1 MSIREVNFL
10 VRDTI
15 LVADDMEVNRYI
27 LSELFSKKY
36 RIIEAKNGIEAIGAV
51 KKESGRLAVI
61 LLDIVMPEK
70 NGIDTFKELADEGY
84 TKDIPVIFVTGQNSS
99 DVERTGYSLG
109 VADIIQK
116 PFDVNI
122 VYRRVRNIIDLY
134 EHKNNLE
141 ELVDAQTAQ
150 ILEKDEKL
158 REFNDQLIDTL
169 SSVVEFRDSESGG
182 HIQRI
187 KGFTKI
193 LLEKV
198 TELYPERG
206 YTDEQ
211 IDMITKAA
219 AMHDIGK
226 IAIPDNILLKPGRL
240 TSEEFDIM
248 KTHTTKGCE
257 ILQHISFIDNEE
269 FYGYCYNICRHHHE
283 KYDGRGYPDAL
294 KGDDIPLE
302 AQIVSIADIYD
313 ALVSVRVY
321 KAAYSYDEAYNM
333 ILNGEC
339 GQFSE
344 MMMDCFKAVKDDFEA
359 LARKNKG

>member
-1 MSIREVNFL
+1 ML
-10 VRDTI
+10 RDTI
-15 LVADDMEVNRYI
+15 LVVDDMEVNRYI
-27 LSELFSKKY
+27 LAELFSRKY
-36 RIIEAKNGIEAIGAV
+36 RIIEAANGIEALNAV
-51 KKESGRLAVI
+51 RSESKRLAVI
-61 LLDIVMPEK
+61 LLDIVMPEMS
-70 NGIDTFKELADEGY
+70 GIDVFKELSKDGF

-134 EHKNNLE
+134 EHQNNLE
-141 ELVDAQTAQ
+141 QLVNAQTAQ
-150 ILEKDEKL
+150 ILEKDKKL
-158 REFNDQLIDTL
+158 REFNDQIIDTL

-198 TELYPERG
+198 TQMYPERG
-206 YTDEQ
+206 FTEEQ

-226 IAIPDNILLKPGRL
+226 IAIPDSILLKPGRL
-240 TSEEFDIM
+240 TNEEFDVM
-248 KTHTTKGCE
+248 KTHTTKGCD
-257 ILQHISFIDNEE
+257 ILKHVSFIDNEE
-269 FYGYCYNICRHHHE
+269 FYRYCYNICRHHHE
-283 KYDGRGYPDAL
+283 KYDGRGYPDGL
-294 KGDDIPLE
+294 KGDEIPLE

-321 KAAYSYDEAYNM
+321 KAAYTYDEAYNM

-339 GQFSE
+339 GQFSD
-344 MMMDCFKAVKDDFEA
+344 MMMDCFKAVKKDFEN
-359 LARKNKG
+359 LAKQNSFNG

>member
-1 MSIREVNFL
+1 ML
-10 VRDTI
+10 RDTI

-27 LSELFSKKY
+27 LTELFSQKY
-36 RIIEAKNGIEAIGAV
+36 RIIEATDGIEALNAV
-51 KKESGRLAVI
+51 KRESDRLAVI
-61 LLDIVMPEK
+61 LLDIVMPK
-70 NGIDTFKELADEGY
+70 MNGIEAFKELNKLGY
-84 TKDIPVIFVTGQNSS
+84 TKDIPVIFVTGQSS
-99 DVERTGYSLG
+99 SEVERTGYSLG

-134 EHKNNLE
+134 EHQNNLKH
-141 ELVDAQTAQ
+141 LVDIQMAQ
-150 ILEKDEKL
+150 ILEKDKKL
-158 REFNDQLIDTL
+158 REFNDQIIDTL

-193 LLEKV
+193 LLKKV
-198 TELYPERG
+198 TQMYPGRG
-206 YTDEQ
+206 FTDEQ

-226 IAIPDNILLKPGRL
+226 IAIPDSILLKPGRL
-240 TSEEFDIM
+240 TNEEFEIM
-248 KTHTTKGCE
+248 KTHTTKGCD
-257 ILQHISFIDNEE
+257 ILKHVSFIDNEE
-269 FYGYCYNICRHHHE
+269 FYRYCYNICRYHHE
-283 KYDGRGYPDAL
+283 KYDGRGYPDGL
-294 KGDDIPLE
+294 KGEEIPLE

-321 KAAYSYDEAYNM
+321 KAAYTYDEAYNM

-339 GQFSE
+339 GQFSD
-344 MMMDCFKAVKDDFEA
+344 MMMNCFKAVKNDFEE
-359 LARKNKG
+359 LAKANSAHNG

>member
-1 MSIREVNFL
+1 MHIL
-10 VRDTI
+10 IRDTI

-27 LSELFSKKY
+27 LSELFSQKY
-36 RIIEAKNGIEAIGAV
+36 RIIEAANGIEALDAAE
-51 KKESGRLAVI
+51 KERERLAVI
-61 LLDIVMPEK
+61 LLDIVMPEM
-70 NGIDTFKELADEGY
+70 NGIEAFKELNERGY
-84 TKDIPVIFVTGQNSS
+84 TKDIPVIFVTGQNSTEI
-99 DVERTGYSLG
+99 ERTGYSLG

-116 PFDVNI
+116 PFDVKI

-134 EHKNNLE
+134 DHQNNLE
-141 ELVDAQTAQ
+141 KMVAEQTTQ
-150 ILEKDEKL
+150 ILEKDKKL

-193 LLEKV
+193 LLEKISQM
-198 TELYPERG
+198 YPERA
-206 YTDEQ
+206 YTREQ

-226 IAIPDNILLKPGRL
+226 IAIPDSILLKPGRL
-240 TSEEFDIM
+240 TNEEFDIM
-248 KTHTTKGCE
+248 KTHTTKGSD
-257 ILQHISFIDNEE
+257 ILKHISFIDNEE
-269 FYGYCYNICRHHHE
+269 FYRYCYNICRHHHE
-283 KYDGRGYPDAL
+283 KYDGRGYPDGL
-294 KGDDIPLE
+294 KGEEIPLE

-321 KAAYSYDEAYNM
+321 KAAYTYDEAYNM

-339 GQFSE
+339 GQFSD
-344 MMMDCFKAVKDDFEA
+344 MMMNCFRAVKGDFEK
-359 LARKNKG
+359 LAKENSSNEAA